1 VAVHLTLP
9 AFEGPFDLL
18 LHLVRQQEMD
28 LDDIRVAEIT
38 AQYLEVIEQMR
49 DADLEL
55 GGEFL
60 VMAAT
65 LIQVKARQLLP
76 VPPNQEETDEAF
88 EEILTTRDLV
98 RQLMEYRLFK
108 EAAGHLRDREGEAAR
123 CFMRQS
129 LTLAPRPDA
138 DEPLRGDLNALLQAF
153 SRVLRYVEQHQY
165 DPKAYEAFSVED
177 KLVQLEEVLS
187 ASDGPVVL
195 EALMEKC
202 VHRAEVIVTFLAI
215 LELCRM
221 KRVAIDQ
228 TGAFESV
235 GLQWLHGS
243 LGLDTDMDDDQADL
257 FDDGTDANRTNG
269 QDEDEDARP
278 KRRRAKRE
286 DGSDHA

>member
-1 VAVHLTLP
+1 MSVHLTLP

-38 AQYLEVIEQMR
+38 AQYLEIIEQMR

-76 VPPNQEETDEAF
+76 VPPSAEETDEAI
-88 EEILTTRDLV
+88 EEILATRDLV

-108 EAAGHLRDREGEAAR
+108 EAAASLRTKESEAAR
-123 CFMRQS
+123 SFMRQ
-129 LTLAPRPDA
+129 TLALMPRQDPE
-138 DEPLRGDLNALLQAF
+138 EPLRGDLSALLSAF

-165 DPKAYEAFSVED
+165 DPKAYEAFSLED
-177 KLVQLEEVLS
+177 KLAHVEEVLS
-187 ASDGPVVL
+187 TAEG
-195 EALMEKC
+195 ALTLSALTSKC

-221 KRVAIDQ
+221 KRVAVGQD
-228 TGAFESV
+228 GAFEDV
-235 GLQWLHGS
+235 VLEWRHGS
-243 LGLDTDMDDDQADL
+243 LGLDADDDDQPDL
-257 FDDGTDANRTNG
+257 FEDPSIEDQDPEVDGR
-269 QDEDEDARP
+269 
-278 KRRRAKRE
+278 KRRRRKVTE
-286 DGSDHA
+286 DAEA